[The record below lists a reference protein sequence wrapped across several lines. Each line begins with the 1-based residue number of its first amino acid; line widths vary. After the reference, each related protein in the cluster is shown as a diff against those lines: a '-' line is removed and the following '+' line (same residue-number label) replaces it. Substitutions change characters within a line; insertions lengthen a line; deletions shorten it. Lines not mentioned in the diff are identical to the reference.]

1 MILDVKGFEF
11 NYVRPVA
18 PFYTGSTNTVR
29 ATINASFPHLY
40 AAASAV
46 DDALDEFEG
55 MHGTLP
61 GAAAEDAS
69 GHTESPSP
77 INSKS
82 ASEEDDNAAASETV
96 SAQHHAEA
104 TSPREGEDENDVE
117 EFSLKDFISSQ
128 KAPAMTILSHNFS
141 SCQNAENIPDLEA
154 RPKRY

>member
-1 MILDVKGFEF
+1 
-11 NYVRPVA
+11 
-18 PFYTGSTNTVR
+18 
-29 ATINASFPHLY
+29 
-40 AAASAV
+40 V

-69 GHTESPSP
+69 GHTQSPSP

-82 ASEEDDNAAASETV
+82 ASEENDNAAASETV
-96 SAQHHAEA
+96 QANDTVSARHHAEA
-104 TSPREGEDENDVE
+104 TPPREGEGENEVE

-128 KAPAMTILSHNFS
+128 KAPAMTILSHKFS